1 MRGRFSGLPK
11 RASAIGVALVCGAG
25 LWAQEPPTR
34 AGRILQARAAK
45 ASRLEPEHN
54 SGFEK
59 KLLKL
64 KDKRLLQAASESPGD
79 GLKPAIGGVTSG
91 QGFAVGV
98 RYLLRDREKD
108 NWRFNAAAFAS
119 ISKSFKV
126 QADLTLPEFL
136 SPRVDLEFSGRHR
149 RLTRVDYYGPGA
161 KSLLENRTSYL
172 KEDTSADAKVRYRP
186 LGGDLSVG
194 ARAGILAVN
203 TGRGRRTGTPSP
215 EDLFSSAAA
224 AGLDDQTNFLRT
236 GGFLEF
242 DTREPTTSG
251 ARSGALVSLEFSD
264 FSDQGLGRYGFQQ
277 LDAEVQKYY
286 SFLNGKRVFVV
297 RGEVATTFTDSDHRV
312 PFYLQ
317 PYLGGAYEMRGF
329 PNYRFYGDHS
339 MVTNFEYRWEA
350 FSGLDLALFMDAGK
364 VADRRADLD
373 FSDLETAAGFGFRF
387 NGRNQTFMRLDVA
400 FSQEGTQ
407 IWFRWRGP
415 FRRRCATC

>member
-1 MRGRFSGLPK
+1 MS
-11 RASAIGVALVCGAG
+11 AG
-25 LWAQEPPTR
+25 LWAREPQSRTEE
-34 AGRILQARAAK
+34 ILQARAQK
-45 ASRLEPEHN
+45 AQSLEPEE
-54 SGFEK
+54 SSAFEK
-59 KLLKL
+59 KLLTL
-64 KDKRLLQAASESPGD
+64 KDKRILQAASESPGE

-98 RYLLRDREKD
+98 RYLKRDRENG
-108 NWRFNAAAFAS
+108 NWRFDAAAFAA

-126 QADLTLPEFL
+126 QAALTLPEFL
-136 SPRVDLEFSGRHR
+136 APRVDLELSARHR
-149 RLTRVDYYGPGA
+149 QLTRVDYYGPGA
-161 KSLLENRTSYL
+161 QSLLENRTSYL
-172 KEDTSADAKVRYRP
+172 KEDTSADARIRYRP
-186 LGGDLSVG
+186 LGGALEIG
-194 ARAGILAVN
+194 ARAGMLAIN

-215 EDLFSSAAA
+215 EDLFSPAVT

-251 ARSGALVSLEFSD
+251 ARSGELVSIEFSD
-264 FSDQGLGRYGFQQ
+264 FSDQGLGRHGFQQ
-277 LDAEVQKYY
+277 LDAEVQKYFG
-286 SFLNGKRVFVV
+286 FLNGKRVFVL
-297 RGEVATTFTDSDHRV
+297 RGEVSTTFSDSDHRV

-350 FSGLDLALFMDAGK
+350 FSGLDLALFADAGK
-364 VADRRADLD
+364 VTDRRADLD
-373 FSDLETAAGFGFRF
+373 FSDLQSAAGFGFRF

-407 IWFRWRGP
+407 IWFRFRGP